1 MIAFFQGGYIML
13 ATWLLFSVDWGNIGL
28 SLLILAV
35 FALVAAGAA
44 MVLGSILD
52 NEGAAVG
59 AGVGLGLVLAA
70 IGGGMAPLEIFSDTM
85 RRVAHIT
92 PHAWGYDAFA
102 EVQRRGGTLVDILPQ
117 LGVLAAMAAAALL
130 LGAWL
135 LRRSMARSL

>member
-1 MIAFFQGGYIML
+1 M
-13 ATWLLFSVDWGNIGL
+13 ATWLLFGVDWGNVWL
-28 SLLILAV
+28 SVLVLAV

-70 IGGGMAPLEIFSDTM
+70 IGGGMAPLEIFPENM
-85 RRVAHIT
+85 RTIAHIT

-102 EVQRRGGTLVDILPQ
+102 EIQRHDGGLLDILPQ
-117 LGVLAAMAAAALL
+117 LGVLAAMGVGVLL
-130 LGAWL
+130 LGTWL
-135 LRRSMARSL
+135 LRRSMARAL